1 MTQGETVETASPK
14 LKTNYEVSSKIEA
27 FYTGGK
33 VQFSGDEEYLFCSCT
48 DKVQVLHV
56 ESGKVIHSLKE
67 ESDIISCFAAS
78 PDDEFLVTAGK
89 NLLLRQWDWRNGMQT
104 KTWKAVHVAPVSSMC
119 FDASSTLLATGSSDS
134 TIKVWD
140 IIKQYYTHSL
150 KGSTGV
156 VSLVKFHPDPKVL
169 QLFSTSDDCKIRVWD
184 LVKSRCLCVLENHF
198 SVVTS
203 LAFDPSHST
212 MISSSRDK
220 VLNIWDMADMLT
232 PNRRPPRTIPCFE
245 GVESVEFLPKGLSS
259 KVCEK
264 KDEQYFVT
272 AGNKGRLCFWS
283 LKSGQ
288 LVHKLVVVENM
299 SDDSGLQ
306 QLLVHATLCR
316 KRNVVMVIT
325 HDQNILMY
333 DLENFKKLKQFSMR
347 DTVNLLRI
355 PHWQFV
361 GYNDEIL
368 DMSFAGKTNDHLAVV
383 TNSNQLRLYNLETL
397 DCRMVEGHSK
407 MILCLD
413 VCADGTKIVTGSKDH
428 TVRVWDVSDCS
439 NPRCLAVGNGHTHA
453 VSGVAWSRTSQ
464 RFVISC
470 SQDLTIKVWEATKKA
485 AEESSM
491 FVKMTVK
498 AHDKDINSVAVSP
511 NDKLVVTG
519 SQDKTAKVWRIADG
533 ILMGVARGHK
543 RGVWCAQFSPFD
555 KCIATASGDST
566 IKIWSLTDYTC
577 VKTFEGH
584 SNSVLKVVFISNGMQ
599 LITSGTDGLV
609 KLWTIKTNECVQT
622 FDEHQDKV
630 WAIAVN
636 KSQNAFCSGG
646 ADSAITLWK
655 DVTQEERHKAQQ
667 EAEDVILKEQK
678 LSNLVHDKRYS
689 EAISLAI
696 SLEKPFRV
704 LNVIKDMLTAENG
717 IQEINTTLRSLR
729 PDQIDMILKFIVEWN
744 TNAKNTLA
752 SQTVMSIILRS
763 TSPYELIDRP
773 NMKDTIEA
781 LLPYTGMVYQTWY
794 IRHGIS
800 GMVYQTW
807 YIRHGI
813 SGMVNQT
820 WYIRRERHLKRIN
833 RLLQWREFS
842 DDTFGIVCEVQA
854 ITSVLFPFIS
864 LKQSEFIEYTWQRM
878 RLSSSLDTVR
888 THASP
893 SGVMEGETGKPGNKR
908 LAENNNDNN
917 VAVEKEYTINAE
929 ELHGT
934 GGTIDDRDAMEGG
947 KGEVYISQIE
957 EENENGNEG
966 ENAIPPEIP
975 PDQDNT
981 KTEKKKR
988 PVHEYELS
996 PTSNK
1001 KPKKEP
1007 PGDTKQ
1013 PKSKTTRPSPP
1024 REKTKNVKRRTRTS

>member
-1 MTQGETVETASPK
+1 MTQGETVETASPM

-333 DLENFKKLKQFSMR
+333 DLENFKKLK
-347 DTVNLLRI
+347 
-355 PHWQFV
+355 QFV

-752 SQTVMSIILRS
+752 SQTVWVFSADFWFKITKVFANTLR
-763 TSPYELIDRP
+763 
-773 NMKDTIEA
+773 
-781 LLPYTGMVYQTWY
+781 
-794 IRHGIS
+794 
-800 GMVYQTW
+800 
-807 YIRHGI
+807 
-813 SGMVNQT
+813 
-820 WYIRRERHLKRIN
+820 
-833 RLLQWREFS
+833 
-842 DDTFGIVCEVQA
+842 
-854 ITSVLFPFIS
+854 
-864 LKQSEFIEYTWQRM
+864 
-878 RLSSSLDTVR
+878 
-888 THASP
+888 
-893 SGVMEGETGKPGNKR
+893 
-908 LAENNNDNN
+908 
-917 VAVEKEYTINAE
+917 
-929 ELHGT
+929 
-934 GGTIDDRDAMEGG
+934 
-947 KGEVYISQIE
+947 
-957 EENENGNEG
+957 
-966 ENAIPPEIP
+966 
-975 PDQDNT
+975 
-981 KTEKKKR
+981 
-988 PVHEYELS
+988 
-996 PTSNK
+996 
-1001 KPKKEP
+1001 
-1007 PGDTKQ
+1007 
-1013 PKSKTTRPSPP
+1013 
-1024 REKTKNVKRRTRTS
+1024 